1 MRGYP
6 RAHAVSTTD
15 VKFVRQLP
23 VELLPTSPDAFM
35 MCESAT
41 IESRNRSHNAHGCT
55 DTGLRRI
62 SIPEFC
68 LMKDAIEKNIS

>member
-6 RAHAVSTTD
+6 RAHAVSTAD

-23 VELLPTSPDAFM
+23 VELLPASPDAFM

-41 IESRNRSHNAHGCT
+41 IESRNRSHNARGSTRYRVAPHIYSGI
-55 DTGLRRI
+55 L
-62 SIPEFC
+62 
-68 LMKDAIEKNIS
+68 LMKDAIEKNIP

>member
-6 RAHAVSTTD
+6 EHMPCPQPD
-15 VKFVRQLP
+15 VRFVRQLP